1 MSNDTSSIYNDNNSV
16 VIRNTSLGFTFP
28 VRVPADIETFE
39 AVFGSGTLLKLG
51 ITHCLYHMLNG
62 QFREKLADGLVAFT
76 GIEIPTKDGTEDG
89 EPITEQKFLAYL
101 LAKKKDDGT
110 PVLTQAQANEIAM
123 TAAAAVADLAPRES
137 TRGEG
142 KKTKE
147 VIEKGTQIFNEIASG
162 QRDLQ
167 DFVAKWE
174 AVNTKV
180 SFASLGD
187 PSDVNT
193 FVQAIHL
200 NFVRAKAAAAAA
212 AKAELEAI

>member
-1 MSNDTSSIYNDNNSV
+1 MSNDTSPYNADNST
-16 VIRNTSLGFTFP
+16 VIRNTSLGYTFD

-39 AVFGSGTLLKLG
+39 AVFGAGTLLKLG
-51 ITHCLYHMLNG
+51 ITHVCYHSLNG
-62 QFREKLADGLVAFT
+62 AFREKAAELLVKAT
-76 GIEIPTKDGTEDG
+76 GIDIPTKDGTEDG
-89 EPITEQKFLAYL
+89 DLITEQKYIAYL
-101 LAKKKDDGT
+101 LAKKAEDGS
-110 PVLTQAQANEIAM
+110 PVLTQSQLNAILAE
-123 TAAAAVADLAPRES
+123 AAAAVSDLLPRES

-142 KKTKE
+142 KKTKD
-147 VIEKGTQIFNEIASG
+147 VIDKGTQIFNEIAAGTRS
-162 QRDLQ
+162 LE

-187 PSDVNT
+187 PSNVET
-193 FVQAIHL
+193 FITAIHL